1 MSSSQEVFSIAT
13 GKILAKSDNFIP
25 RPVMLLRI
33 TILSLLSCLSTLSLN
48 ADNVYKATHAYT
60 MTGKLGTDNR
70 YGDIDHG
77 HFEAGNTLTLVGG
90 GWVERRTLT
99 AKGVAIFDLHA
110 DNLGGKLKAAKGKKI
125 TLSFYLEK
133 VEGEPRPLRV
143 EYIGTTN
150 DLSSERSL
158 TAQFQR
164 QPIHQANRV
173 LDKNSNPGAKVI
185 NASALIGRDFTNR
198 YLVIRF
204 EQEGMRRELHS
215 KDGTTY
221 TPDLY
226 VFNKDPGS
234 VRITITDEVDHSAVA
249 SDYSEDG
256 YYAPIQDMPKDPI
269 QDMPKDPIT
278 DMPADPIQ
286 DMSPNPIQDMPDDLT
301 SDMPKNL
308 INDGPVRDGDS
319 IN

>member
-1 MSSSQEVFSIAT
+1 
-13 GKILAKSDNFIP
+13 
-25 RPVMLLRI
+25 MLLRI
-33 TILSLLSCLSTLSLN
+33 TLLSLLTSLAALALR
-48 ADNVYKATHAYT
+48 ADDTYTATHLYT
-60 MTGKLGTDNR
+60 LTGKLGTDNR

-77 HFEAGNTLTLVGG
+77 HFEAGNTLTLIGG

-99 AKGVAIFDLHA
+99 AKGVAIFDLHK
-110 DNLGGKLKAAKGKKI
+110 DNLGGKLKNAGNKKV
-125 TLSFYLEK
+125 TFSFYLEK

-143 EYIGTTN
+143 QYIGTTN
-150 DLSSERSL
+150 QLDTVRSL

-164 QPIHQANRV
+164 QPIHEANRV
-173 LDKNSNPGAKVI
+173 LDHNSNPGAKVI
-185 NASALIGRDFTNR
+185 NATSLIGRDFTNR

-215 KDGTTY
+215 KDGTVY

-226 VFNKDPGS
+226 VFHKSPDS
-234 VRITITDEVDHSAVA
+234 VRITITDQVDPNATA
-249 SDYSEDG
+249 NQYSEAG
-256 YYAPIQDMPKDPI
+256 YYAPINDMPKDPI

-308 INDGPVRDGDS
+308 INDGPVRQGDS
-319 IN
+319 IE